1 MMPCDF
7 PLVLLPLL
15 LRALASRA
23 PPAVAACPQGRLGS
37 LCPTTLLS
45 LSPQL
50 GPGWPQVPLLRSGW
64 CHTSAL
70 LTRRG
75 ITARKG
81 EWRAEARTTSDRSSV
96 VNRPLFAPQREALQ
110 GRAEEAADLS
120 SRKSSGSRHW
130 RRDRGSS
137 RLSGGIG
144 CDVLAVQVW
153 VRNQRPQHHRELMRD
168 TKFQAPPGTA
178 ESEPAFEQDPRRFA

>member
-1 MMPCDF
+1 MPCDF

-15 LRALASRA
+15 LRAVASRA
-23 PPAVAACPQGRLGS
+23 ETACPQGRLGS

-96 VNRPLFAPQREALQ
+96 VNRPFFEPQREALQ
-110 GRAEEAADLS
+110 GRAEEAADIS
-120 SRKSSGSRHW
+120 SRKSSGSRHC
-130 RRDRGSS
+130 RKDMGSS
-137 RLSGGIG
+137 CLSGSIG

-153 VRNQRPQHHRELMRD
+153 VRNQRPQHHRELVRN
-168 TKFQAPPGTA
+168 TKFQAPPRTA
-178 ESEPAFEQDPRRFA
+178 ESEPVFEQDPRRFV